1 MEEWRGHQALSSTV
15 AGLWHPCGVGRSRSR
30 SLGAVRAV
38 FANFELRRVELA
50 YLLFYIARWGM
61 RVAILVF
68 AYERGGLQETSLVAV
83 ILEVPAAVV
92 APMASVIGDEMRRE
106 RALLAGY
113 AAQAA
118 ALAGTAGAIYA
129 DAPVAI
135 VYGLTAVATGCMTL
149 TRPVQSALFPQL
161 AHSPAQL
168 VAANV
173 VAGSI
178 SAAMAFVGPVT
189 SGVLLALGGAGLA
202 MAVFSGLLLMSALLV
217 VRLQPHPPSARIGG
231 HPLHEAAAGFRAVAR
246 EPDQRLV
253 IGLLVGQS
261 FVRGAVDVLVV
272 VVALEL
278 FELPSSAVGFL
289 SSALGAG
296 GLLGAMWGLRLV
308 GKPRLA
314 AALALGLLVYGS
326 GISALSLAVVA
337 VMAFAIL
344 VGAGSGHALA
354 DMAGRTLLQRI
365 VPDPILARVFGV
377 LEGLHQA
384 GVAAGSAAAPLLV
397 AAFGIR
403 GGSLVL
409 GLLLP
414 TAILLLRSR
423 IRSMDDR
430 AMPIP
435 ERELAI
441 LRSVDL
447 FASLPAPELEGLA
460 ARLEEIAAKPDAVI
474 VREGEP
480 GTRFYV
486 IEDGEVE
493 VNRGG
498 RPVATLGRSDYFGEI
513 ALLRHVPRTAT
524 VVAKTPVTLLAL
536 EREDFLEEITGHP
549 VVREVADVTARE
561 RTPKE

>member
-1 MEEWRGHQALSSTV
+1 MV
-15 AGLWHPCGVGRSRSR
+15 
-30 SLGAVRAV
+30 
-38 FANFELRRVELA
+38 
-50 YLLFYIARWGM
+50 
-61 RVAILVF
+61 
-68 AYERGGLQETSLVAV
+68 
-83 ILEVPAAVV
+83 
-92 APMASVIGDEMRRE
+92 
-106 RALLAGY
+106 
-113 AAQAA
+113 
-118 ALAGTAGAIYA
+118 
-129 DAPVAI
+129 
-135 VYGLTAVATGCMTL
+135 
-149 TRPVQSALFPQL
+149 
-161 AHSPAQL
+161 
-168 VAANV
+168 
-173 VAGSI
+173 
-178 SAAMAFVGPVT
+178 
-189 SGVLLALGGAGLA
+189 
-202 MAVFSGLLLMSALLV
+202 
-217 VRLQPHPPSARIGG
+217 
-231 HPLHEAAAGFRAVAR
+231 
-246 EPDQRLV
+246 
-253 IGLLVGQS
+253 GLLVGQS

-296 GLLGAMWGLRLV
+296 GLLGAVWGLRLV
-308 GKPRLA
+308 GAPRLA
-314 AALALGLLVYGS
+314 AALAMGLLVYGF

-337 VMAFAIL
+337 VLAFAVL

-354 DMAGRTLLQRI
+354 DMAGRTLLQRV

-384 GVAAGSAAAPLLV
+384 GVAAGSAVAPLLV
-397 AAFGIR
+397 AVFGIR

-423 IRSMDDR
+423 IRSLDDR

-447 FASLPAPELEGLA
+447 FASVRAPELEGLA
-460 ARLEEIAAKPDAVI
+460 ARLEEVAAKSGAAV

-486 IEDGEVE
+486 VEDGEVE

-498 RPVATLGRSDYFGEI
+498 RPVATLGPGEYFGEI

-524 VVAKTPVTLLAL
+524 VVAKTPVTLLSL
-536 EREDFLEEITGHP
+536 EREDFLEEVTGHP
-549 VVREVADVTARE
+549 VVREVADVTVLKRM
-561 RTPKE
+561 PKK

>member
-1 MEEWRGHQALSSTV
+1 
-15 AGLWHPCGVGRSRSR
+15 
-30 SLGAVRAV
+30 
-38 FANFELRRVELA
+38 
-50 YLLFYIARWGM
+50 M

-68 AYERGGLQETSLVAV
+68 AYERGGVEETALVAV

-92 APMASVIGDEMRRE
+92 APMASMIGDEIRRD

-113 AAQAA
+113 AAQAV

-129 DAPVAI
+129 DVPVAI
-135 VYGLTAVATGCMTL
+135 VYGLAAVATGCMTL

-161 AHSPAQL
+161 AHAPDQL

-217 VRLQPHPPSARIGG
+217 VRLQPHPPSAKIGG
-231 HPLHEAAAGFRAVAR
+231 HPFHEAAAGFRAVAR

-253 IGLLVGQS
+253 VGLLVGQS

-314 AALALGLLVYGS
+314 AALALGLLVYGF
-326 GISALSLAVVA
+326 GISALSIAVVA

-344 VGAGSGHALA
+344 VGAGSGHSLA

-397 AAFGIR
+397 AVFGIR
-403 GGSLVL
+403 GGSLVV

-414 TAILLLRSR
+414 VAILILRSR
-423 IRSMDDR
+423 IRSLDDR

-447 FASLPAPELEGLA
+447 FASLPTHQLEGLA
-460 ARLEEIAAKPDAVI
+460 ARMEEVAAKSGAVI

-493 VNRGG
+493 VNRDG
-498 RPVATLGRSDYFGEI
+498 RPVATLGPDEYFGEI

-536 EREDFLEEITGHP
+536 DREHFLEEVTGHP
-549 VVREVADVTARE
+549 VVREVADVTVQE
-561 RTPKE
+561 RMPKE